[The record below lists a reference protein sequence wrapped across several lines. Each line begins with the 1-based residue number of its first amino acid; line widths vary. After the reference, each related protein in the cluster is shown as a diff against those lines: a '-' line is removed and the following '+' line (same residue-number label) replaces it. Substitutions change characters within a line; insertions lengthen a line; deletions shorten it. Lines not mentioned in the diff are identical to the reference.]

1 MRDLPR
7 GWELRTIA
15 DVGETRLG
23 KQRSPKWHTGPNMR
37 PYLRVANVFEDRID
51 VADVKSMHFA
61 PHEVTTFEL
70 HSGDVLLNE
79 GQSPEFLGRPAIYR
93 GELPGVCFTNSLIR
107 FRPHPGVLSE
117 WALTVFRHH
126 MHSGRFR
133 QESRITT
140 NIAHLSL
147 GRLNTVEF
155 PLPPTTEQV
164 RIVAAI
170 EEQLSRLDAGVA
182 ALEQAQRNLG
192 RLRTALLGRAVDIS
206 GPRKLLG
213 DVLHSLRNGL
223 FVSRPAASPPGIA
236 ILRIS
241 AVRPMSLD
249 ATDIRYATV
258 DADQVAS
265 YFLCDGDL
273 LFTRYSGNPT
283 YVGSSAVVR
292 NLPQPTVHPDKLIR
306 AVPDQSQVVPE
317 FLALVL
323 NTGRSRQ
330 EIESRLKTTAGQVG
344 ISGGQLKTVTIP
356 LPPLERQMEMVN
368 EVEDQ
373 LSSITPVAAWVEVA
387 LRRAN
392 SLRRALLAMA
402 FRGELVAQD
411 ALDDRRPALVAKG
424 THD

>member
-155 PLPPTTEQV
+155 PLPPTTAQV
-164 RIVAAI
+164 RIVSAI
-170 EEQLSRLDAGVA
+170 D
-182 ALEQAQRNLG
+182 
-192 RLRTALLGRAVDIS
+192 
-206 GPRKLLG
+206 
-213 DVLHSLRNGL
+213 
-223 FVSRPAASPPGIA
+223 
-236 ILRIS
+236 
-241 AVRPMSLD
+241 
-249 ATDIRYATV
+249 
-258 DADQVAS
+258 
-265 YFLCDGDL
+265 
-273 LFTRYSGNPT
+273 
-283 YVGSSAVVR
+283 
-292 NLPQPTVHPDKLIR
+292 
-306 AVPDQSQVVPE
+306 
-317 FLALVL
+317 
-323 NTGRSRQ
+323 
-330 EIESRLKTTAGQVG
+330 
-344 ISGGQLKTVTIP
+344 
-356 LPPLERQMEMVN
+356 
-368 EVEDQ
+368 
-373 LSSITPVAAWVEVA
+373 
-387 LRRAN
+387 
-392 SLRRALLAMA
+392 
-402 FRGELVAQD
+402 
-411 ALDDRRPALVAKG
+411 
-424 THD
+424 